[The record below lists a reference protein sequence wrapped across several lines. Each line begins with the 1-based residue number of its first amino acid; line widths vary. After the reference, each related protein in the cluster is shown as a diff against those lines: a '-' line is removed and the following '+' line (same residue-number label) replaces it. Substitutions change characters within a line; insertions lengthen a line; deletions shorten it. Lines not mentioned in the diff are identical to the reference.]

1 MIVLG
6 LIVVEFMR
14 FWVVSDDLFCLL
26 FGFVM
31 IPIS

>member
-1 MIVLG
+1 MFVLG
-6 LIVVEFMR
+6 LIVGFMR
-14 FWVVSDDLFCLL
+14 FWIVSGDLFCLL